1 MISSLSKINF
11 LLDNKSKKQ
20 FAFLLLLLFFKSFL
34 DGFGLGLIAP
44 YIAAI
49 ADSTIILNN
58 SFFKKL
64 NLFLN
69 IQNQQ
74 ELVIYLSSF
83 LIVFFILKNVFAL
96 LVSYFQ
102 SRLIFSSRS
111 MLGKELFELYLNAP
125 YKYHLEHNTA
135 ELDRNLRFENTN
147 VFSYIQNTLILTS
160 NIFLII
166 SIFIVLMISN
176 WKAVLGIGFFI
187 GIVSFVFLS
196 ISGKYSKRLGID
208 VQSSQLDTGKA
219 MKEGLSTVID
229 SKLLNIEFFF
239 SEKIFKYMMINAR
252 ANWRHVTLGAV
263 PSLFFEILALSI
275 LVGFVFFI
283 ITNNIDLEKVLP
295 ILGLFSFAFVRL
307 LPTVSVMIKN
317 IQDIKFLMPS
327 VDVIYSE
334 FKNFSGETEYKSIE
348 KTGNNLEVFKE
359 LKLENISFSYNR
371 KEGNSIN
378 NLSLIINK
386 GQSIGITGPSGSG
399 KTTLINIILGLLKID
414 KGNIFVNG
422 DLLINNFRNWHKLL
436 GYVPQL
442 ITLTDSTIRE
452 NIAFGV
458 SENEINDDQIW
469 KSIKESNLLNFIENL
484 PNGINTIIGENGV
497 RLSGGQRQR
506 LGLARAL
513 YRTPKILIF
522 DEATS
527 ALDIES
533 EKKITNEIM
542 KLSGDRT
549 IIIIAH
555 RINTIKN
562 CDIIYFMKEGKIKNY
577 GTFDELKK
585 IDNEF
590 KNISINI

>member
-239 SEKIFKYMMINAR
+239 PKRFFKYMMINAR

-275 LVGFVFFI
+275 LVGFVFF
-283 ITNNIDLEKVLP
+283 
-295 ILGLFSFAFVRL
+295 
-307 LPTVSVMIKN
+307 
-317 IQDIKFLMPS
+317 
-327 VDVIYSE
+327 
-334 FKNFSGETEYKSIE
+334 
-348 KTGNNLEVFKE
+348 
-359 LKLENISFSYNR
+359 YN
-371 KEGNSIN
+371 
-378 NLSLIINK
+378 
-386 GQSIGITGPSGSG
+386 
-399 KTTLINIILGLLKID
+399 
-414 KGNIFVNG
+414 
-422 DLLINNFRNWHKLL
+422 
-436 GYVPQL
+436 Y
-442 ITLTDSTIRE
+442 
-452 NIAFGV
+452 
-458 SENEINDDQIW
+458 
-469 KSIKESNLLNFIENL
+469 
-484 PNGINTIIGENGV
+484 
-497 RLSGGQRQR
+497 
-506 LGLARAL
+506 
-513 YRTPKILIF
+513 
-522 DEATS
+522 
-527 ALDIES
+527 
-533 EKKITNEIM
+533 
-542 KLSGDRT
+542 
-549 IIIIAH
+549 
-555 RINTIKN
+555 
-562 CDIIYFMKEGKIKNY
+562 
-577 GTFDELKK
+577 
-585 IDNEF
+585 
-590 KNISINI
+590 